1 MQAFTSLT
9 SIAAPFLQPN
19 VDTEVIIRIDRLIEN
34 EPTEL
39 GPYCFE
45 SLRRRADGSED
56 PDFILNQPRYR
67 GAQILLVGENFGCGS
82 SREAAVWSLMS
93 FGIRCIVAPSFSDIF
108 YENCLQNGLLPAR
121 VAREG
126 IARLAQEIELAP
138 RPQLSVDLAA
148 QRITTPS
155 GTPIEFQID
164 ARRRDGLL
172 KGQDDIDIT
181 LQQNADI
188 AAHRLRHRRERPWMY
203 PQADAATPRVL
214 LMAGDGIGPEVM
226 RQTKRVAQW
235 FLDRRR
241 LQIDLREALYGI
253 DSWKVH
259 RAVVTEEAWR
269 EVRSADAIVFGA
281 SGSPEYAGI
290 PVEHWLPDNLLK
302 MRRELQLYG
311 NLRPVRVLDTMV
323 EFSSLKPEVIRG
335 VDMMIVRE
343 LTGGLYFSEP
353 RGVEI
358 APDGKRRTVNTMAYS
373 AEEVERIA
381 RVAFDLARSRRGRV
395 CSVDKANV
403 LEVSEL
409 WREVMQ
415 SVRDRHYP
423 DIDLQ
428 HMYVD
433 NAAMQLVRN
442 PRQFDVMVTENLFG
456 DILSDCAAMIAGS
469 IGMMPSA
476 SFGAPRPDGR
486 PQRALYEPIHGSAP
500 DIAGKGI
507 ANPIG
512 TILSF
517 GLCLRI
523 SLGKPQEAKLLDHA
537 VTNAVRRGARTA
549 DIAGDAV
556 TPLSTQAMGDAILA
570 ELERLHEAEVGSNAG
585 ILV

>member
-9 SIAAPFLQPN
+9 GIAAPLLQPN

-34 EPTEL
+34 EPADL

-45 SLRRRADGSED
+45 SLRRRPDGSED
-56 PDFILNQPRYR
+56 PDFVLNQRRYR
-67 GAQILLVGENFGCGS
+67 GAQILLAGENFGCGS
-82 SREAAVWSLMS
+82 SREAAVWSLLG
-93 FGIRCIVAPSFSDIF
+93 FGIRCVIAPSFSDIF
-108 YENCLQNGLLPAR
+108 YENCLQNGVLPAR
-121 VAREG
+121 VSREDVQSLARE
-126 IARLAQEIELAP
+126 IERAARPE
-138 RPQLSVDLAA
+138 LSVDLAT
-148 QRITTPS
+148 QRITTPT
-155 GTPIEFQID
+155 GMTVEFQID

-181 LQQNADI
+181 LQQSAEI
-188 AAHRLRHRRERPWMY
+188 AAHRSRHRREQPWMY
-203 PQADAATPRVL
+203 PQAEATTPRVL

-226 RQTKRVAQW
+226 RETKRVAQW
-235 FLDRRR
+235 FLDRRD
-241 LQIDLREALYGI
+241 LQLDLREALYGI
-253 DSWKVH
+253 DSWKAH
-259 RAVVTEEAWR
+259 RAVVTEDAWR

-281 SGSPEYAGI
+281 SGSPEYANV
-290 PVEHWLPDNLLK
+290 PVEQWLPDNLLK

-353 RGVEI
+353 RGVETTG
-358 APDGKRRTVNTMAYS
+358 DGKRRTVNTMAYS

-423 DIDLQ
+423 DIDLH

-456 DILSDCAAMIAGS
+456 DILSDCAAMISGS

-500 DIAGKGI
+500 DIAGKGL

-517 GLCLRI
+517 AMCLRV
-523 SLGKPQEAKLLDHA
+523 SLGKAQEATLLEHSVA
-537 VTNAVRRGARTA
+537 NAVRRGARTA
-549 DIAGDAV
+549 DIAGDTM
-556 TPLSTQAMGDAILA
+556 TPLSTRAMGDAILA
-570 ELERLHEAEVGSNAG
+570 ELEQLHAAEAGSNARV
-585 ILV
+585 LT

>member
-9 SIAAPFLQPN
+9 GIAAPLLQPN

-34 EPTEL
+34 EPSEL

-45 SLRRRADGSED
+45 SLRYRANGSED
-56 PDFILNQPRYR
+56 PDFVLNQPRYR
-67 GAQILLVGENFGCGS
+67 GAQILLAGENFGCGS
-82 SREAAVWSLMS
+82 SREAAVWSLMG
-93 FGIRCIVAPSFSDIF
+93 FGIRCVIAPSFSDIF
-108 YENCLQNGLLPAR
+108 YENCLQNGVLPAR
-121 VAREG
+121 VSREVVQL
-126 IARLAQEIELAP
+126 LAQEIERAS
-138 RPQLSVDLAA
+138 RPVLSVDLAA
-148 QRITTPS
+148 QLITTPS
-155 GTPIEFQID
+155 GKAVEFQID

-181 LQQNADI
+181 LQQSASI
-188 AAHRLRHRRERPWMY
+188 AAHRSRHRRDKPWMY

-214 LMAGDGIGPEVM
+214 FMAGDGIGPEVVG
-226 RQTKRVAQW
+226 QAKRVAQW
-235 FLDRRR
+235 FRDHRD

-253 DSWKVH
+253 DSWKAH
-259 RAVVTEEAWR
+259 GAVVTEEAWH
-269 EVRSADAIVFGA
+269 EVRSADAIIFGA
-281 SGSPEYAGI
+281 SGSPEYATI
-290 PVEHWLPDNLLK
+290 PVEQWLPDNLLK
-302 MRRELQLYG
+302 MRRELQLYS

-335 VDMMIVRE
+335 ADMVIVRE

-353 RGVEI
+353 RGVETSE
-358 APDGKRRTVNTMAYS
+358 DGKQRTVNTMAYS

-381 RVAFDLARSRRGRV
+381 WIAFTLARSRRSRV

-415 SVRDRHYP
+415 SVRDRHFP

-476 SFGAPRPDGR
+476 SFGAPRSDGR
-486 PQRALYEPIHGSAP
+486 PRHALYEPIHGSAP

-517 GLCLRI
+517 GMCLRV
-523 SLGKPQEAKLLDHA
+523 SLGKPQEAKLLDQA

-549 DIAGDAV
+549 DIAGDA

-570 ELERLHEAEVGSNAG
+570 ELERLHEAEATSNTEV
-585 ILV
+585 LT